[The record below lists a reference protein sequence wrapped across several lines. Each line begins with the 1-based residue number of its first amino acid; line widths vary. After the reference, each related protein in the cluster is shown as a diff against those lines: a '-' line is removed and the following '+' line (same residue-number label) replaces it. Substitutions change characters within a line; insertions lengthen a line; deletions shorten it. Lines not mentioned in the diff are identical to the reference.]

1 MKPLS
6 KKLILTSNEYYIVHL
21 SIVNA
26 LIPVKLTPK
35 EIEVLACFMSLKG
48 DIAKDRFGST
58 ARKFVK
64 QTLNLSD
71 GGLGNYLK
79 SLKEK
84 NFITKENEIISIL
97 MPNEEKQDYLIQLIN
112 KKDGKESIS

>member
-6 KKLILTSNEYYIVHL
+6 KKLTLEPNHYYIVHL

-48 DIAKDRFGST
+48 DIAKDRFGAT

-84 NFITKENEIISIL
+84 KFISDTNEILSAL
-97 MPNEEKQDYLIQLIN
+97 MPSEDKQEYLIQLIN